1 MTLHLPQPI
10 NSMLRGLVLILL
22 ALGIHVALARVLLP
36 AGAGAEGGKGNQ
48 GESMVTVRAAS
59 GALAE
64 MVRAWERAPR
74 PAVTGA
80 APAPVPPPLPAQPS
94 AAVTPTASRD
104 RTTPHIPQPV
114 RPQLPALPAAAPALV
129 TTPAPPPPPAPRRLA
144 EPAAD
149 GRAATIRPNRQEAGQ
164 QPGKQARPARA
175 AQTARIA
182 RGGGKAATAGSRGSL
197 DRPSLNA
204 GQRRAVLQS
213 WGASI
218 RARIARFKRYP
229 PGARMA
235 GQGGSVRVSLVVT
248 RKGELRQLAIV
259 GGSGVA
265 ALDRAALSAVR
276 DAAPLPRAPANLPG
290 RRFRFLLTITFRP

>member
-1 MTLHLPQPI
+1 MTLHPPQPM

-22 ALGIHVALARVLLP
+22 ALGIHVALARILLP
-36 AGAGAEGGKGNQ
+36 AGAEAEGGEGNQ

-64 MVRAWERAPR
+64 MVRTWERAPQ
-74 PAVTGA
+74 PAANGA
-80 APAPVPPPLPAQPS
+80 VPASMPPLPAPPI

-104 RTTPHIPQPV
+104 RTARHIPQPV
-114 RPQLPALPAAAPALV
+114 RPQLPALPAAAPALI
-129 TTPAPPPPPAPRRLA
+129 TTPAPPPPPARRKLA

-149 GRAATIRPNRQEAGQ
+149 GKTATVRPNRQEAGTG
-164 QPGKQARPARA
+164 PGKQARPAGA
-175 AQTARIA
+175 AQPARIA
-182 RGGGKAATAGSRGSL
+182 RGGGKAATAGSRGRL

-248 RKGELRQLAIV
+248 RKGELSQLAIV